1 MDKVHYPLSLNF
13 EENQDPEKLKST
25 IRKLKMELDESKSQK
40 ELVLKEKNSGESFF
54 MTENVDKK
62 LNSTNSSIQNSMSI
76 DQLRSENE
84 LLRSKVKRMEE
95 TLMQKKGAIEMD
107 QIIKDRFE
115 LEEQMDLVRKS
126 HFMELER
133 VRTALD

>member
-1 MDKVHYPLSLNF
+1 
-13 EENQDPEKLKST
+13 
-25 IRKLKMELDESKSQK
+25 MELDESKSQK

-133 VRTALD
+133 VRTALDQREAELV

>member
-1 MDKVHYPLSLNF
+1 MNQVDKVHYPLSLNF

-40 ELVLKEKNSGESFF
+40 DLVLKEKNSGESFF

-76 DQLRSENE
+76 DQLRSEND

-95 TLMQKKGAIEMD
+95 TLM
-107 QIIKDRFE
+107 
-115 LEEQMDLVRKS
+115 
-126 HFMELER
+126 
-133 VRTALD
+133 